1 MKRVLSVIVLLA
13 LLAKPV
19 GAFVI
24 APLLLAAPVVET
36 AAGSFATWAA
46 LAAGVG
52 ATLFSVKLQ
61 DSSGNEFLRVRLN
74 PNSAA
79 YVPVNWTAGTLAG
92 NDPVPPGTA
101 PAVTTYGCSTFNG
114 TSTGF
119 SSKEA
124 ACGDQVAQLNASLS
138 PTFTFGL
145 GACTAS
151 SCVITKS
158 SASVCGGPCLP
169 LSGSIATTTTCAAGY
184 SASGGSCVL
193 TTPTAVPYPADAN
206 CGLKFSAGVMSYDSR
221 DPDCASPSGPSPAVG
236 QINLSSDGK
245 TLTVTN
251 TAGTQRV
258 QVAVQTDGTVKIT
271 TWTPSSTDPT
281 TTTIQTATVSNPA
294 STPKV
299 TTTQQSVTN
308 STGST
313 AFTQTSTPG
322 TSNDKP
328 ITFPDDYSREATQQA
343 VLAKLGDI
351 KTSVDNLT
359 KTAPAPDD
367 PVALTSD
374 DINGVFFPDTFTT
387 LHAWQMP
394 ARAVACPTWSFAVFS
409 HSYTIDAHCA
419 LIESQRAFFSSI
431 MLLVWS
437 LAALFIVLGA

>member
-1 MKRVLSVIVLLA
+1 VKRFLAVFVLLA

-19 GAFVI
+19 GAFVGV
-24 APLLLAAPVVET
+24 PLLFAAPVIE
-36 AAGSFATWAA
+36 AAGATFATWAA

-61 DSSGNEFLRVRLN
+61 DDSGNEFLRVRLN
-74 PNSAA
+74 PNSPA
-79 YVPVNWTAGTLAG
+79 YVPSGWTPAP
-92 NDPVPPGTA
+92 NSYDDPLPPGTA
-101 PAVTTYGCSTFNG
+101 APVFSYGGGSTGVSPFVSSPAGACNSWLSGCQGGFCGGPYTLTSTANGTCSYTYPGCGSVCSGSGSYNTAVGCPTGYTFNG
-114 TSTGF
+114 STCNLTSAP
-119 SSKEA
+119 S
-124 ACGDQVAQLNASLS
+124 VA
-138 PTFTFGL
+138 
-145 GACTAS
+145 
-151 SCVITKS
+151 
-158 SASVCGGPCLP
+158 
-169 LSGSIATTTTCAAGY
+169 
-184 SASGGSCVL
+184 
-193 TTPTAVPYPADAN
+193 YPPDN
-206 CGLKFSAGVMSYDSR
+206 RCGLKFSAGTMSYDSR
-221 DPDCASPSGPSPAVG
+221 DPDCASPSGTSPAVG
-236 QINLSSDGK
+236 QVNLSTDGK

-258 QVAVQTDGTVKIT
+258 QVAVQTDGSVKIT

-313 AFTQTSTPG
+313 AFTQTSSPG

-343 VLAKLGDI
+343 VLAKLGDV

-359 KTAPAPDD
+359 KAADAPAD

-394 ARAVACPTWSFAVFS
+394 ARAVACPTWSFSVFS

-419 LIESQRAFFSSI
+419 LIENQRAFFSSI